1 LQERRIA
8 ARNRPPGSGEVAGE
22 GAGRRGGQVAEDLG
36 GKGTGRRRMADRN
49 QVTGYRDFAWWQ
61 GPSCRRMMA
70 ALMAEQNAGRS
81 IAETGILEQRV

>member
-1 LQERRIA
+1 MVGGRERFQERRMA

-49 QVTGYRDFAWWQ
+49 QVT
-61 GPSCRRMMA
+61 
-70 ALMAEQNAGRS
+70 E
-81 IAETGILEQRV
+81 ILLGGKGQVVGE